1 MDEHVNA
8 ILKAGDTIS
17 ALAVITTLAG
27 FLPPIAAVFAM
38 LWYAVQ
44 ICIWTKCLQIILY
57 FKRVWQPIT
66 IYVRWRKTKIIFYFI

>member
-1 MDEHVNA
+1 MSSTMDEHVNA

-44 ICIWTKCLQIILY
+44 IFESDTVQRLLR
-57 FKRVWQPIT
+57 KRKAA
-66 IYVRWRKTKIIFYFI
+66 RKRLRISQEVEDAKR